1 MDLIFVRAFSA
12 PFCAEVR
19 DGWRYGECYL
29 YCDVAVIL
37 PSECL
42 SPLFWLGVAS
52 RRCLLEST
60 GKVHN
65 GGQETRNSRHGSM
78 YLLCGIKSSLVG
90 SGTFWGGDIFECL
103 DCTPRGTSSIVQCR
117 SVFGPTI
124 TFSAFR
130 AAEVESCEPLFLT
143 VKDCLCLY
151 RPRSSPQKS
160 SG

>member
-1 MDLIFVRAFSA
+1 MRAFSA
-12 PFCAEVR
+12 PFCAKVR

-37 PSECL
+37 PSECP

-52 RRCLLEST
+52 RRWLLESA

-90 SGTFWGGDIFECL
+90 PGTFWGAISSSAWIARLEAHPRLCSVEVCL
-103 DCTPRGTSSIVQCR
+103 APPS
-117 SVFGPTI
+117 P
-124 TFSAFR
+124 SASY
-130 AAEVESCEPLFLT
+130 VL
-143 VKDCLCLY
+143 
-151 RPRSSPQKS
+151 QKS
-160 SG
+160 SLGNHSF